1 MFLRQPKRPIPSL
14 VQCLS
19 CTPQRARYI
28 SIFGR
33 SENEEAEEERQRR
46 AREIHKAKEQP
57 WTGEESVADSVLRMI
72 LDKHRTPPIR
82 IEGAARRQ
90 LPNPQLHPAQVQGIH
105 ENDDVSSQEKNRL
118 RTKKRR
124 ATHQKRLM
132 NARDAAIDYS
142 MNQKYPVHA
151 DEQEDASEEKPRSI
165 GDIMSLAEERIRAA
179 RMRGEFDDLPGR
191 GKPLAEDGFGSSPV
205 ADRTEFLLNRIV
217 QRQGAAPPWIM
228 MQQQVDTEVSQ
239 FRTQLQH
246 SLRHVH
252 AYEPWRQ
259 RDGAFFVKYV
269 DRVNSAIRSYNVMC
283 PSSVRKPLLDLES
296 EWRDLRDRSS

>member
-1 MFLRQPKRPIPSL
+1 MFLRQQPKRQHYWL
-14 VQCLS
+14 QCIS
-19 CTPQRARYI
+19 SIQRARYT
-28 SIFGR
+28 SIFR
-33 SENEEAEEERQRR
+33 HSENEEAEEERQKR
-46 AREIHKAKEQP
+46 ARQIHKEKEQP

-72 LDKHRTPPIR
+72 MDKHRTPPIR

-105 ENDDVSSQEKNRL
+105 ENDDVSSQEKNLL
-118 RTKKRR
+118 RSKKRR
-124 ATHQKRLM
+124 ATHQRRLM

-142 MNQKYPVHA
+142 MNQKYPA
-151 DEQEDASEEKPRSI
+151 NAEEQDDDTEEKPRRL

-191 GKPLAEDGFGSSPV
+191 GKPLAEDGFGNSPV
-205 ADRTEFLLNRIV
+205 TDRTEFLLNRIV

-228 MQQQVDTEVSQ
+228 MQQQVDTDISQ
-239 FRTQLQH
+239 FRTQLRQ

-252 AYEPWRQ
+252 AYHTWREK
-259 RDGAFFVKYV
+259 DGAFFVKYV

-283 PSSVRKPLLDLES
+283 PSSVRKPLLDLET
-296 EWRDLRDRSS
+296 EWRDLHRLSSS